1 MCAQRETTKDWWPLG
16 LNVGSPRFSV
26 SAGSICDRLRQSR
39 ASVCEEWFVLDRTRP
54 HKPKALT
61 RPHSLDLYVFLAVA
75 RTPLY
80 ALSNSPRAHT
90 RVHACPDFQ
99 QKTRACTH
107 VQISSRKHA
116 RYFSLALLTLARQHA
131 CPIYALRLHY
141 FQPHSGRSSY
151 SAETCTV
158 CVVDA
163 WTFFWV
169 WLGN

>member
-1 MCAQRETTKDWWPLG
+1 MKQLRQVHCHLISPGTTNIRHVSLFLVCAQRESTKDWWPLG

-61 RPHSLDLYVFLAVA
+61 RPHSLDLHVFLAVA

-90 RVHACPDFQ
+90 RVYACPDFQ
-99 QKTRACTH
+99 QKTCTLFLSRFTYPRSPACMPNFRP
-107 VQISSRKHA
+107 SST
-116 RYFSLALLTLARQHA
+116 LL
-131 CPIYALRLHY
+131 
-141 FQPHSGRSSY
+141 
-151 SAETCTV
+151 SAS
-158 CVVDA
+158 
-163 WTFFWV
+163 F
-169 WLGN
+169 